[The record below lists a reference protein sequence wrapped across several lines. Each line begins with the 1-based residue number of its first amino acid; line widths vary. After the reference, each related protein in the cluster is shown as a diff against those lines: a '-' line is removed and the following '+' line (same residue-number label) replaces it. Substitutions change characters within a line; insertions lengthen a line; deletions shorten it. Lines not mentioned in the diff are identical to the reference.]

1 MVTRDFVLRSDL
13 SIAGHGAR
21 WLAGERWEV
30 APAKA
35 ASTVMLV
42 RDGEPAAGGEPGG
55 AAGPGVEVFMLRRVS
70 AMAFAPNSMVF
81 PGGGCDAR
89 DGQHRIPWAGPSP
102 AEWAERLG
110 CGELEA
116 QMAVAAAVREVFE
129 ECGVLLASE
138 SVDGP
143 LADVSDPRW
152 REVRDGLVRRELSLA
167 GVLEE
172 AGLRLRSDLMAVKAH
187 WVTPEF
193 EPRRFDTWFF
203 AALMPRHQVADG
215 DTSEADHS
223 GWVRPPELLAA
234 YERREALMLPP
245 TLVCLE
251 QIRDAGSAAEF
262 VAHTDPVPLVMPV
275 MVETPDGPALRI
287 GAS

>member
-1 MVTRDFVLRSDL
+1 MVSRDFVLRGDL
-13 SIAGHGAR
+13 PVASHGAR

-42 RDGEPAAGGEPGG
+42 RDCEP
-55 AAGPGVEVFMLRRVS
+55 GPGVEVFMLRRVS
-70 AMAFAPNSMVF
+70 GMAFAPSSMVF
-81 PGGGCDAR
+81 PGGGCDVR
-89 DGQHRIPWAGPSP
+89 DGDHEVPWAGPSP

-110 CGELEA
+110 CSESAA

-129 ECGVLLASE
+129 ECGVLLASA
-138 SVDGP
+138 SADGP
-143 LADVSDPRW
+143 LADVSEPRW
-152 REVRDGLVRRELSLA
+152 RAVRDGLVRRDLSLA
-167 GVLEE
+167 GVLED

-203 AALMPRHQVADG
+203 AALMPGHQVADG

-223 GWVRPPELLAA
+223 AWVRPAELIAA
-234 YERREALMLPP
+234 FERGEATMLPP

-251 QIRDAGSAAEF
+251 QVRDARSAAEF
-262 VAHTDPVPLVMPV
+262 VAHADHVPLIMPV
-275 MVETPDGPALRI
+275 VVETPDGPVMRI
-287 GAS
+287 EAP

>member
-1 MVTRDFVLRSDL
+1 MMTRDFVLRSDL
-13 SIAGHGAR
+13 PVASHGAR

-42 RDGEPAAGGEPGG
+42 RDGGS
-55 AAGPGVEVFMLRRVS
+55 GVEVFMLRRVS
-70 AMAFAPNSMVF
+70 GMAFAPNSMVF

-89 DGQHRIPWAGPSP
+89 DGDHPVPWAGPSL
-102 AEWAERLG
+102 AQWAERLG
-110 CGELEA
+110 CTEPES

-172 AGLRLRSDLMAVKAH
+172 AGLLLRSDLMAVKAH

-203 AALMPRHQVADG
+203 AALMPGHQVADG
-215 DTSEADHS
+215 DTTEADHS
-223 GWVRPPELLAA
+223 AWVRPAELIAA
-234 YERREALMLPP
+234 FEQGEAVMLPP

-251 QIRDAGSAAEF
+251 QVRDAGSAAEF
-262 VAHTDPVPLVMPV
+262 VAHADHVPLIMPV
-275 MVETPDGPALRI
+275 VVETPEGPAMRI
-287 GAS
+287 EAS

>member
-1 MVTRDFVLRSDL
+1 
-13 SIAGHGAR
+13 
-21 WLAGERWEV
+21 
-30 APAKA
+30 
-35 ASTVMLV
+35 
-42 RDGEPAAGGEPGG
+42 
-55 AAGPGVEVFMLRRVS
+55 
-70 AMAFAPNSMVF
+70 
-81 PGGGCDAR
+81 
-89 DGQHRIPWAGPSP
+89 
-102 AEWAERLG
+102 
-110 CGELEA
+110 
-116 QMAVAAAVREVFE
+116 MAVAAAVREVFE

-138 SVDGP
+138 SADGP

-223 GWVRPPELLAA
+223 GWVRPAELLAA
-234 YERREALMLPP
+234 YERGEALMLPP

>member
-13 SIAGHGAR
+13 PVASHGAR
-21 WLAGERWEV
+21 WLAGERWDV

-42 RDGEPAAGGEPGG
+42 RDGGAGGDGQPGG
-55 AAGPGVEVFMLRRVS
+55 ASDPGVEVFMLRRVS
-70 AMAFAPNSMVF
+70 GMAVAPNSMVF

-89 DGQHRIPWAGPSP
+89 DGEHRIPWAGPSP
-102 AEWAERLG
+102 AEWAGRLG
-110 CGELEA
+110 CTEPEA

-138 SVDGP
+138 SPDGP
-143 LADVSDPRW
+143 LADVSAPRW

-172 AGLRLRSDLMAVKAH
+172 AGLLLRSDLMAVKAH

-203 AALMPRHQVADG
+203 AALMPGHQVADG
-215 DTSEADHS
+215 DTTEADHS
-223 GWVRPPELLAA
+223 AWVRPGELIAA
-234 YERREALMLPP
+234 FERGEALMLPP

-262 VAHTDPVPLVMPV
+262 VAHADQVPLIMPV
-275 MVETPDGPALRI
+275 VVETPDGPAMRI
-287 GAS
+287 EAS